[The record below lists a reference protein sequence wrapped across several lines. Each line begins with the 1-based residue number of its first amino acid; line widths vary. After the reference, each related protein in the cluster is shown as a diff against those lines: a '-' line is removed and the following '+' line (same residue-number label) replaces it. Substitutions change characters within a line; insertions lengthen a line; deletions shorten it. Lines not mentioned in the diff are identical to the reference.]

1 MRKVIVSVFAT
12 MDGVQEDPHEWSL
25 EYNTP
30 EYEAY
35 ARDQLFAADALLM
48 GRVTYQGFADSWPSM
63 SEGGPA
69 PDDFTVRINN
79 MPKYVVS
86 TTLDEV
92 GWTNSALVKGDA
104 VEAVRELKRQPGQ
117 DILMYGC
124 GELARTLTRHDLI
137 DEIRVWIHPV
147 VLGRGE
153 SLFTGWSETRFRLT
167 STKTFGSGVVVL
179 AHQPIPGDARHPLAE
194 K

>member
-12 MDGVQEDPHEWSL
+12 MDGVQQNPHEWSL
-25 EYNTP
+25 EYVTA
-30 EYEAY
+30 EYQAY
-35 ARDQLFAADALLM
+35 ARDQLFAADALLL
-48 GRVTYQGFADSWPSM
+48 GRVTYQGFAESWPSM
-63 SEGGPA
+63 DEAGPA
-69 PDDFTVRINN
+69 SDDFAHRINT

-86 TTLDEV
+86 TTLDDV
-92 GWTNSALVKGDA
+92 GWTNSALLKGDV
-104 VEAVRELKRQPGQ
+104 VEAVRELRRQPGR

-124 GELARTLTRHDLI
+124 GELARTLTRHDLV

-167 STKTFGSGVVVL
+167 GTKTFASGVVVL
-179 AHQPIPGDARHPLAE
+179 AHEPTAAAE
-194 K
+194 RR

>member
-12 MDGVQEDPHEWSL
+12 LDGVQENPHEWSL
-25 EYNTP
+25 EYSTA

-63 SEGGPA
+63 SEEGPA
-69 PDDFTVRINN
+69 PVDFTGRINN

-86 TTLDEV
+86 TTLNEV
-92 GWTNSALVKGDA
+92 GWTNSSLVKGDV

-117 DILMYGC
+117 DILMFGC
-124 GELARTLTRHDLI
+124 GELARTLTWHDLV
-137 DEIRVWIHPV
+137 DEIRVWVHPV

-167 STKTFGSGVVVL
+167 GTRTFGSGVVVL
-179 AHQPIPGDARHPLAE
+179 AHEPVRGHARPPLAE
-194 K
+194 R

>member
-12 MDGVQEDPHEWSL
+12 LDGVQENPHEWSL
-25 EYNTP
+25 EYSTA

-48 GRVTYQGFADSWPSM
+48 GRVTYQGFADSWPLM
-63 SEGGPA
+63 SEEGPA
-69 PDDFTVRINN
+69 PEDFTGRINN

-86 TTLDEV
+86 TTLNEV
-92 GWTNSALVKGDA
+92 GWTNSSLVKGDV

-117 DILMYGC
+117 DILMFGC
-124 GELARTLTRHDLI
+124 GELARTLTWHDLV
-137 DEIRVWIHPV
+137 DEIRVWVHPV

-167 STKTFGSGVVVL
+167 GTRTFGSGVVVL
-179 AHQPIPGDARHPLAE
+179 AHEPVRGHARPPLAE